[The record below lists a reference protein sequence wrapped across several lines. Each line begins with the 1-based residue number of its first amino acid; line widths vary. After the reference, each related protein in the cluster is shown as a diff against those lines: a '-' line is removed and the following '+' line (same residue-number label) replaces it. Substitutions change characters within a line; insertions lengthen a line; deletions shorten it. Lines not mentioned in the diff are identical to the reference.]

1 MLPGAEIHGCRWAW
15 CRQFFSSSAALA
27 GHVISVHLTA
37 AQPVSR
43 ADIPMLRRVEEGY
56 SQSFEILSRADFE
69 AVKSSASSLPSP
81 PPSTPTSL
89 PSAVFPSPTQQPR
102 TPPVDPALHT
112 PQKNEE
118 PSFASLSS
126 PAESHLFSPCIP
138 ESPSLS
144 RMISDAVRA
153 GERPNDISPSKS
165 SSSSRASVEQQLTP
179 SLGDVELS
187 SQSFPS
193 QPSARQHTVSVLFL
207 YEAVILMMQ
216 VTIPGPRKPPL
227 PFNNRGQRQ
236 AWYQTRPKQR
246 KRPTTLSV
254 VVSPENSHPQ
264 SPAKSSNKRKLR
276 DLDFEVIRQ
285 NLKSLDSIF
294 ETDPVFGSNPD
305 SDHHQSQ
312 PTKSADCSTLEP
324 SQTGG
329 PVESQFPYQTQASYD
344 SQL

>member
-1 MLPGAEIHGCRWAW
+1 CRWAW

-27 GHVISVHLTA
+27 GHVISVHLVA

-43 ADIPMLRRVEEGY
+43 GDLPMLRRVEEGY

-69 AVKSSASSLPSP
+69 AVKSPAHIDQLPSSLPSP

-89 PSAVFPSPTQQPR
+89 PSAAFPSPTQQPR
-102 TPPVDPALHT
+102 TPPVDPAIH
-112 PQKNEE
+112 KNNE

-153 GERPNDISPSKS
+153 GERLDDSPSKS
-165 SSSSRASVEQQLTP
+165 STSSLASVEQQLTP
-179 SLGDVELS
+179 NLDDTELS
-187 SQSFPS
+187 SQNFPS
-193 QPSARQHTVSVLFL
+193 QPSARQHTV
-207 YEAVILMMQ
+207 
-216 VTIPGPRKPPL
+216 TIPVPRKPPL

-246 KRPTTLSV
+246 KRPTMLSV
-254 VVSPENSHPQ
+254 VVSPESSLPQ
-264 SPAKSSNKRKLR
+264 SPSASNGGPAM
-276 DLDFEVIRQ
+276 E
-285 NLKSLDSIF
+285 
-294 ETDPVFGSNPD
+294 
-305 SDHHQSQ
+305 
-312 PTKSADCSTLEP
+312 
-324 SQTGG
+324 G

>member
-27 GHVISVHLTA
+27 GHVVSVHLAA

-43 ADIPMLRRVEEGY
+43 ADLPMLRRVEEGY

-69 AVKSSASSLPSP
+69 AVKSPARIDQLPSSLPSP

-102 TPPVDPALHT
+102 TPPADPAVHT
-112 PQKNEE
+112 PQKNTE

-153 GERPNDISPSKS
+153 GESLDDSPSKS
-165 SSSSRASVEQQLTP
+165 SASSRASVEQQLTP
-179 SLGDVELS
+179 SLGDIELS

-193 QPSARQHTVSVLFL
+193 QPFARQHTVS
-207 YEAVILMMQ
+207 ILLCTNVMILIMQ

-227 PFNNRGQRQ
+227 PFNRGQRQ

-246 KRPTTLSV
+246 KRSTMLSV
-254 VVSPENSHPQ
+254 VVSPESSHPQ
-264 SPAKSSNKRKLR
+264 SPAPAT
-276 DLDFEVIRQ
+276 E
-285 NLKSLDSIF
+285 
-294 ETDPVFGSNPD
+294 
-305 SDHHQSQ
+305 
-312 PTKSADCSTLEP
+312 
-324 SQTGG
+324 G